1 MVVSSA
7 SDANNEF
14 LNLVIANQNLYLKQ
28 AKWSDLLQ
36 DEGVAMTT
44 QEKPQYSGK
53 PDKRKKEFVSHGEHF
68 FGNIYKLANIMIHL
82 YQIKG
87 GPGDEVEDDTA
98 FPKIPM
104 SHPALSKNAHQIGS
118 FIVKRRR
125 KVSRGDMN
133 SINDAEFTTH
143 TQRDEYK
150 DNDSFYFLYQVELLL
165 WANNHWGR
173 SQADLMK
180 FAPD

>member
-1 MVVSSA
+1 MAVSSA

-14 LNLVIANQNLYLKQ
+14 LDLVIPNQNLYLKQ
-28 AKWSDLLQ
+28 AKWLDLLQ
-36 DEGVAMTT
+36 DEGVVMTA
-44 QEKPQYSGK
+44 QEKPQYSGN
-53 PDKRKKEFVSHGEHF
+53 PDKNKQECVRHGKHF
-68 FGNIYKLANIMIHL
+68 FGNIYKLANIMVHL

-133 SINDAEFTTH
+133 SITDAKFTTQ
-143 TQRDEYK
+143 TQRSE
-150 DNDSFYFLYQVELLL
+150 
-165 WANNHWGR
+165 
-173 SQADLMK
+173 
-180 FAPD
+180 